1 MVVTPG
7 LKDILHHLQ
16 FCTILGMIAVAW
28 PKFACKM
35 NTKFLK
41 HKLMTDPILTQTAWA
56 SLIGSKSFPRRSLTT
71 DTSLVQ
77 GSDQRIN
84 PYPDNYTAPS
94 ELSTQISDTQ
104 SPLYLDE
111 SAFNPLLDLSIRPS
125 GIESFAY
132 ALGLRARDLFGTC
145 LAIFM
150 MLAAAI
156 LLISL
161 LLWTIHCLIEYA
173 SPAPSA
179 KTARPSLVSPRQSYA
194 KETPTP
200 SLWDTSAPPA
210 LPAQHSIP
218 ERTGP
223 SHARRIWWRFRPK
236 GEAGAF
242 HAAALYGNLLRLI
255 LIFHLPVTVFSI
267 YQLVL
272 GSRASI
278 VSRVFAA
285 LSFVFISILIP
296 AGVIFKIHRT
306 PSGKLYDA
314 TRTLL
319 SLGPMYNIYVE
330 EKQMFRAVPLGA
342 SLIIGIVVG
351 AGQGSGL
358 AQAIILVLVELATL
372 IAPAVWYPWDEGA
385 SMGAP
390 HTFIAAVR
398 TISMVLVMLMSRQV
412 SHFPNKTTPADI

>member
-1 MVVTPG
+1 VSP
-7 LKDILHHLQ
+7 LLNS
-16 FCTILGMIAVAW
+16 
-28 PKFACKM
+28 P
-35 NTKFLK
+35 
-41 HKLMTDPILTQTAWA
+41 
-56 SLIGSKSFPRRSLTT
+56 LIS

-77 GSDQRIN
+77 GSDKRID
-84 PYPDNYTAPS
+84 PYPNNYTAPS
-94 ELSTQISDTQ
+94 ELASQIANTQ

-111 SAFNPLLDLSIRPS
+111 SASNPLLDLYNTPS

-132 ALGLRARDLFGTC
+132 ALGLRPQDLFGTC

-150 MLAAAI
+150 MLAGAI

-161 LLWTIHCLIEYA
+161 LLWALHCILEFA
-173 SPAPSA
+173 SPAPST
-179 KTARPSLVSPRQSYA
+179 KSRPTLVSPRQSYA
-194 KETPTP
+194 KDTPTP
-200 SLWDTSAPPA
+200 SLWDTSAAPA
-210 LPAQHSIP
+210 LPTQHSIP
-218 ERTGP
+218 ERKGP
-223 SHARRIWWRFRPK
+223 THARRIWWRFRPK

-255 LIFHLPVTVFSI
+255 LIFHLPITVFSI

-285 LSFVFISILIP
+285 LSFVFISVLIP
-296 AGVIFKIHRT
+296 AGVMFKIYRT

-319 SLGPMYNIYVE
+319 SLGPMYNVYVE

-372 IAPAVWYPWDEGA
+372 IAPAVWYPWDRELAWAHRIHSSPLSGQ
-385 SMGAP
+385 S
-390 HTFIAAVR
+390 VW
-398 TISMVLVMLMSRQV
+398 SWSC
-412 SHFPNKTTPADI
+412 S

>member
-1 MVVTPG
+1 MSLDLPP
-7 LKDILHHLQ
+7 
-16 FCTILGMIAVAW
+16 W
-28 PKFACKM
+28 
-35 NTKFLK
+35 
-41 HKLMTDPILTQTAWA
+41 LT
-56 SLIGSKSFPRRSLTT
+56 S

-77 GSDQRIN
+77 GSDQRID
-84 PYPDNYTAPS
+84 PYPNNYTAPS
-94 ELSTQISDTQ
+94 ELFTQIANSQ

-111 SAFNPLLDLSIRPS
+111 TGFNPLLNLYNRPS

-132 ALGLRARDLFGTC
+132 ALGLRPQDLFGTC

-161 LLWTIHCLIEYA
+161 LLWALHCLLEYA
-173 SPAPSA
+173 SPAPSS
-179 KTARPSLVSPRQSYA
+179 KSRPNLVSPRPSYA
-194 KETPTP
+194 KDTPTP

-285 LSFVFISILIP
+285 LAFVFISVLIP
-296 AGVIFKIHRT
+296 AGVMFKIHKT

-351 AGQGSGL
+351 AGQRSGL

-398 TISMVLVMLMSRQV
+398 TISMVLVMLMSTAV
-412 SHFPNKTTPADI
+412 SLLVPFLTSSRDAND

>member
-1 MVVTPG
+1 VSQP
-7 LKDILHHLQ
+7 HQ
-16 FCTILGMIAVAW
+16 S
-28 PKFACKM
+28 P
-35 NTKFLK
+35 
-41 HKLMTDPILTQTAWA
+41 LT
-56 SLIGSKSFPRRSLTT
+56 S

-77 GSDQRIN
+77 SSDQRIN
-84 PYPDNYTAPS
+84 PYPDNFTAPS
-94 ELSTQISDTQ
+94 ALANQIGDSQ

-111 SAFNPLLDLSIRPS
+111 TAFNPVLDLYSTPS
-125 GIESFAY
+125 GIESFAF
-132 ALGLRARDLFGTC
+132 ALGLRPQDLFGTC

-161 LLWTIHCLIEYA
+161 LLWALHCLLEYV
-173 SPAPSA
+173 SPAPTSKSA
-179 KTARPSLVSPRQSYA
+179 TGSRPSLG
-194 KETPTP
+194 PTP
-200 SLWDTSAPPA
+200 MGSYTTKDTRDTPHSLWDTSAPPA

-218 ERTGP
+218 ERIGP
-223 SHARRIWWRFRPK
+223 THARRIWWRFRPK

-255 LIFHLPVTVFSI
+255 LLFHLPVTILSI

-272 GSRASI
+272 GQRASI

-285 LSFVFISILIP
+285 LAFVFISVLIP
-296 AGVIFKIHRT
+296 AGVLFKIYKT

-319 SLGPMYNIYVE
+319 SLGPVYNIYVE
-330 EKQMFRAVPLGA
+330 EKQMFRAVPLVA

-398 TISMVLVMLMSRQV
+398 TISMVLVMLMSREV
-412 SHFPNKTTPADI
+412 GSLCEDNADLSSA